1 MTAFVFN
8 LFIKIN
14 EISLTEEWII
24 RTSVRDIPV
33 SRSSVL
39 TAVKEKR
46 KNFTV
51 GNLSPKKYGC
61 LFITWFTTMVVNK
74 NVNFQKKVIKIVY
87 TAKNSKIIYY
97 FIEDN
102 RKNGYNKL
110 KKGG

>member
-1 MTAFVFN
+1 
-8 LFIKIN
+8 
-14 EISLTEEWII
+14 
-24 RTSVRDIPV
+24 
-33 SRSSVL
+33 
-39 TAVKEKR
+39 
-46 KNFTV
+46 
-51 GNLSPKKYGC
+51 
-61 LFITWFTTMVVNK
+61 MVVNK

>member
-1 MTAFVFN
+1 MDYQNFCEGYFGFQVFCTYRC
-8 LFIKIN
+8 K
-14 EISLTEEWII
+14 
-24 RTSVRDIPV
+24 RK
-33 SRSSVL
+33 
-39 TAVKEKR
+39 KEKFYCW
-46 KNFTV
+46 K
-51 GNLSPKKYGC
+51 PIPEKYGC